1 MAKHKLEHE
10 KIISSSLCAGAH
22 SAPEHPIELGLQ
34 TVTIT
39 FLWPVIRKVT
49 HSVLD
54 RLELEGEVKKCSDPL
69 ELMFFV

>member
-34 TVTIT
+34 IATIT
-39 FLWPVIRKVT
+39 FLCSVIREVT
-49 HSVLD
+49 YPD
-54 RLELEGEVKKCSDPL
+54 GQTGTGR
-69 ELMFFV
+69 